1 LGTIRISLNLGI
13 GKVEIEGSTV
23 EEVLGYLKNLPMAV
37 SDLSDKINQVQQAI
51 PKPSMPK
58 GVKVTDLVRRLK
70 KKAWFEKPRDVEI
83 TMKKLDE
90 MGFPVNK
97 RMVTSALLWLVR
109 QGELNRKEEEN
120 RMVYFTPPR
129 VVKL

>member
-1 LGTIRISLNLGI
+1 LGTIRISLDLGI

-23 EEVLGYLKNLPMAV
+23 EEVLGYLKNLPQAV
-37 SDLSDKINQVQQAI
+37 SDLSDKIDQVQQAI

-58 GVKVTDLVRRLK
+58 GVKVTDLIRRLK
-70 KKAWFEKPRDVEI
+70 KKRWFEKPQDVEN
-83 TMKKLDE
+83 TMKKLDK
-90 MGFPVNK
+90 MGFPANK
-97 RMVTSALLWLVR
+97 RMVTSALIWLVR
-109 QGELNRKEEEN
+109 KGELNRKEEEN

>member
-1 LGTIRISLNLGI
+1 LGTIRISLDLGI

-23 EEVLGYLKNLPMAV
+23 EEVLGYLKNLPTAV
-37 SDLSDKINQVQQAI
+37 SDLSDKIDQVQQAI

-58 GVKVTDLVRRLK
+58 GVKVTDLIRRLK
-70 KKAWFEKPRDVEI
+70 KKRWFEKPQDAEN
-83 TMKKLDE
+83 TMKKLDK
-90 MGFPVNK
+90 MGFPANK
-97 RMVTSALLWLVR
+97 RMVTSALNWLVR
-109 QGELNRKEEEN
+109 KGELNRKEEEN

>member
-1 LGTIRISLNLGI
+1 MGTIRVSLDLGI

-23 EEVLGYLKNLPMAV
+23 EVVLGYLKNLPTAV

-58 GVKVTDLVRRLK
+58 GVKVTDLIRRLK
-70 KKAWFEKPRDVEI
+70 KKGWFEQPQDVEN
-83 TMKKLDE
+83 TMKKLDNL
-90 MGFPVNK
+90 GFSVNK
-97 RMVTSALLWLVR
+97 RMVTSALLWLMR
-109 QGELNRKEEEN
+109 KGELNRKEEEN
-120 RMVYFTPPR
+120 RMIYFTPPR